1 MALELM
7 TFMLPFLFMLAI
19 VYGALDLA
27 AVFKKKAVNVI
38 IALVVAIFAVSN
50 AGVVASIVAVMPWV
64 AMLFIALF
72 FIKFILSMFKPGEGG
87 RDYTLLIVI
96 LGLIAIFMLSQG
108 TQLIQDWLPGG
119 FPVTED
125 NLILII
131 GIVIVVAILF
141 AAYKSSEDALKQRI
155 S

>member
-1 MALELM
+1 MAMELM

-27 AVFKKKAVNVI
+27 SVFKKKAVNVI

-50 AGVVASIVAVMPWV
+50 QAVVESIVTAMPWV
-64 AMLFIALF
+64 AMLFIVLF
-72 FIKFILSMFKPGEGG
+72 FIKFILSMFKPGSGG
-87 RDYTLLIVI
+87 RDYTLLMVI

-108 TQLIQDWLPGG
+108 TELIQDWLPGG

-131 GIVIVVAILF
+131 GIVVVLAIVF
-141 AAYKSSEDALKQRI
+141 AAYKNSKDGGTQAIK
-155 S
+155 